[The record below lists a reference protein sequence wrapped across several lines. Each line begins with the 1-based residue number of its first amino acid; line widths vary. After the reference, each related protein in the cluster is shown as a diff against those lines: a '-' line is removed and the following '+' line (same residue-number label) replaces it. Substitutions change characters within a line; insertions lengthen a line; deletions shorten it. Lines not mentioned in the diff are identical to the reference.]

1 MDESRICALH
11 DTAVYHYRK
20 APIDNDITLEKWGLF
35 LGFASNND
43 VSKLSLYT
51 TIIFGSFMN
60 LIATNNKIINK
71 LSEERNDPKFSSL
84 VMGIE

>member
-1 MDESRICALH
+1 MYL
-11 DTAVYHYRK
+11 YRF
-20 APIDNDITLEKWGLF
+20 ATIDNDITLEKWGLF

-60 LIATNNKIINK
+60 LIGTNNKIINK

>member
-1 MDESRICALH
+1 MYL
-11 DTAVYHYRK
+11 YRF

-35 LGFASNND
+35 LGFASNNE

>member
-1 MDESRICALH
+1 MYL
-11 DTAVYHYRK
+11 YRF